1 MRGPYRLFADSIA
14 KNDKEKEQTN
24 PKTVMNFQD
33 LTPAQIAIIVAA
45 IVIVLGAV
53 VVLFLQRRRTERLRS
68 RFGPEYER
76 AVAEGGDRRRA
87 EANLAERAERVEK
100 FHLRPLASAD
110 RARFT
115 ETWSRVQA
123 HFVDAPAGAVAEA
136 DQLLGDV
143 MATCGYPM
151 GDFEQRAADI
161 SVDHPVVTQNYRAA
175 HDIAIRQ
182 ARGQASTED
191 LRRAMIHYRALFEDL
206 VGETRDLERKPIA
219 SADYEAKPT
228 LRARGD

>member
-1 MRGPYRLFADSIA
+1 
-14 KNDKEKEQTN
+14 
-24 PKTVMNFQD
+24 MNLQD
-33 LTPAQIAIIVAA
+33 FTSTQVA
-45 IVIVLGAV
+45 IVVEFVVVIVGAV
-53 VVLFLQRRRTERLRS
+53 LAFYLQRRRTEKLRA

-76 AVAEGGDRRRA
+76 SIAESGDRRRA
-87 EANLAERAERVEK
+87 EAQLEKRAERVEK
-100 FHLRPLASAD
+100 YHLRPLTAED

-115 ETWSRVQA
+115 EQWDRVQA

-143 MATCGYPM
+143 LATCGYPM

-161 SVDHPVVTQNYRAA
+161 SVDHPVVVQNYRSA

-182 ARGQASTED
+182 AKGQSTTED

-206 VGETRDLERKPIA
+206 VNERKETVVTERKVVAP
-219 SADYEAKPT
+219 EQGEFEREE
-228 LRARGD
+228 LRRRRA

>member
-1 MRGPYRLFADSIA
+1 
-14 KNDKEKEQTN
+14 
-24 PKTVMNFQD
+24 MNFQD
-33 LTPAQIAIIVAA
+33 LTPTQVAIIIA
-45 IVIVLGAV
+45 VIVVIVGAI
-53 VVLFLQRRRTERLRS
+53 LAFYFQRRRTERLRS

-76 AVAEGGDRRRA
+76 SIAESGDRRRA
-87 EANLAERAERVEK
+87 EAQLEKRAERVEK
-100 FHLRPLASAD
+100 YHLRPLTPED

-115 ETWSRVQA
+115 EQWDRVQA

-161 SVDHPVVTQNYRAA
+161 SVDHPVVVQNYRAA

-182 ARGQASTED
+182 AKGQATTED
-191 LRRAMIHYRALFEDL
+191 LRRSMIHYRALFEDL
-206 VGETRDLERKPIA
+206 MSERRETVVDDRKA
-219 SADYEAKPT
+219 VATDQANVQHEE
-228 LRARGD
+228 LRRRRA

>member
-1 MRGPYRLFADSIA
+1 
-14 KNDKEKEQTN
+14 
-24 PKTVMNFQD
+24 MNFQD

-191 LRRAMIHYRALFEDL
+191 LRRAMIL
-206 VGETRDLERKPIA
+206 
-219 SADYEAKPT
+219 S
-228 LRARGD
+228 RGDPSTFVTRPISAGLLLVALAVLVIVFLPSIKKKREEVFVEES